1 MHLFFRFFSLAAAAV
16 VIVDSPLTSRGEF
29 SDPSVLEGN
38 PNAVASLKLS
48 NDEITVGPF
57 GSVSLTSQATAVDSP
72 SAVARVD
79 VR

>member
-38 PNAVASLKLS
+38 PNTVASLHSS

-57 GSVSLTSQATAVDSP
+57 GSVSLTSQATAVEIGRASCRE
-72 SAVARVD
+72 RV
-79 VR
+79 